1 MESRNDENVTT
12 FTDSIVF
19 DTIKDMAARAEIGL
33 AKYNTTMDRE
43 DLISSDWVQH
53 AYEECLD
60 MALYLKRLRKDM
72 LAMEEELR
80 AFKTQAMIKERWDE
94 IKQEKEKK
102 GYTEGE
108 LKAGCTLTRKYEN
121 STCTTTNSGTKL
133 VYDFVPKPNETY
145 TDLEDNKIKR
155 AWHH

>member
-1 MESRNDENVTT
+1 MESNSENITT

-19 DTIKDMAARAEIGL
+19 DTIKDLASRAEVGL
-33 AKYNTTMDRE
+33 NKYNTTMDRE
-43 DLISSDWVQH
+43 DLIASDWVQH

-80 AFKTQAMIKERWDE
+80 AFKTQNMIKDKLEE
-94 IKQEKEKK
+94 
-102 GYTEGE
+102 E
-108 LKAGCTLTRKYEN
+108 LDNKI
-121 STCTTTNSGTKL
+121 GTKI
-133 VYDFVPKPNETY
+133 VYNTIPKPNKKY
-145 TDLEDNKIKR
+145 

>member
-1 MESRNDENVTT
+1 MELSQNNENVTT

-19 DTIKDMAARAEIGL
+19 DVIKDIASRAELGL

-43 DLISSDWVQH
+43 DLIASDWVQH

-60 MALYLKRLRKDM
+60 MALYLKRLKKDM

-94 IKQEKEKK
+94 IKQEDEKK
-102 GYTEGE
+102 KLRYKYGTEV
-108 LKAGCTLTRKYEN
+108 ADEN
-121 STCTTTNSGTKL
+121 IAIPSKERL
-133 VYDFVPKPNETY
+133 PV
-145 TDLEDNKIKR
+145 KIKYT
-155 AWHH
+155 WHR

>member
-1 MESRNDENVTT
+1 MESNNENITT

-19 DTIKDMAARAEIGL
+19 DTIKDMAARAEVGL
-33 AKYNTTMDRE
+33 AKYNMTMDRE

-60 MALYLKRLRKDM
+60 MALYLKRLKKDM

-80 AFKTQAMIKERWDE
+80 AFKTQAMIRAKLADDAV
-94 IKQEKEKK
+94 K
-102 GYTEGE
+102 
-108 LKAGCTLTRKYEN
+108 N

-133 VYDFVPKPNETY
+133 VYDFVPKPNEVITGSDDS
-145 TDLEDNKIKR
+145 TVKR
-155 AWHH
+155 AWHF

>member
-1 MESRNDENVTT
+1 MELRNNENVTT

-19 DTIKDMAARAEIGL
+19 DTIKDLASRAEVGL

-43 DLISSDWVQH
+43 DLIASDWVQH

-94 IKQEKEKK
+94 IKQEDEVR
-102 GYTEGE
+102 
-108 LKAGCTLTRKYEN
+108 RKYKQHY
-121 STCTTTNSGTKL
+121 TTRPMDKKADVIVTKTNGIEV
-133 VYDFVPKPNETY
+133 VYNTVPEPNEEKTPI
-145 TDLEDNKIKR
+145 KIKYT
-155 AWHH
+155 WHR

>member
-1 MESRNDENVTT
+1 MESSQNNENVTT

-19 DTIKDMAARAEIGL
+19 DVIKDIASRAELGL

-43 DLISSDWVQH
+43 DLIASDWVQH

-94 IKQEKEKK
+94 IKQEDENKRLKYKYGTAVADDNAPEPNKEKQPIIIK
-102 GYTEGE
+102 YT
-108 LKAGCTLTRKYEN
+108 
-121 STCTTTNSGTKL
+121 
-133 VYDFVPKPNETY
+133 
-145 TDLEDNKIKR
+145 
-155 AWHH
+155 WHR